1 MSTHIWLNWP
11 LAWLFAFV
19 VLIYVLLGP
28 PQ

>member
-11 LAWLFAFV
+11 LVWAFAAV
-19 VLIYVLLGP
+19 VLVYVLLGP